1 MSRAIFPLC
10 VVISLFCR
18 ALPAQSPDERGSPLA
33 QVAFARDS
41 DLGADPGSMG
51 GSGGGAQAEYSGER
65 GGAFSRFAAGA
76 TVSTLGIGVQAGTN
90 LGPRL
95 DLRLFGNYT
104 NLTHRFTQS
113 NFRVAVN
120 VGMANA
126 GAMVDFYPLRKF
138 PLRVSPG
145 YLYFNQNRVAASLH
159 AEPDATFTINNVE
172 YLSDNTDPVHGTGRL
187 ILGGS
192 GFLATA
198 GLGPMV
204 SHTRKRFTFPFE
216 IGVVFIRTPVAQ
228 FNLLGRVCSET
239 ITTFCEPAAQFPTFA
254 ENLAAQ
260 VKSWNDRVAPFHV
273 YPIVQGGIAYTFSW
287 RRRAY

>member
-1 MSRAIFPLC
+1 MSRALFPLC
-10 VVISLFCR
+10 VVISVFCQ
-18 ALPAQSPDERGSPLA
+18 ALPASNERGSSLA

-41 DLGADPGSMG
+41 DPAADPGTME
-51 GSGGGAQAEYSGER
+51 GGGGGGQAEYSGER
-65 GGAFSRFAAGA
+65 RGAFSRFAGGA

-113 NFRVAVN
+113 GFSIAVN

-126 GAMVDFYPLRKF
+126 GAVVDFYPLRRF

-145 YLYFNQNRVAASLH
+145 YLYFNQNRVAAGLQAGS
-159 AEPDATFTINNVE
+159 DATFTINNVE
-172 YLSDNTDPVHGTGRL
+172 YLSDNTDPVHATGRL

-192 GFLATA
+192 GLLATA

-204 SHTRKRFTFPFE
+204 SHTRKHFTFPFE
-216 IGVVFIRTPVAQ
+216 IGVVFINTPVAQ
-228 FNLLGRVCSET
+228 FNLLGKVCSET
-239 ITTFCEPAAQFPTFA
+239 ITNFCERAAQFPTFA

-273 YPIVQGGIAYTFSW
+273 YPIVQGGVAYTFSW
-287 RRRAY
+287 RGRSY